1 MEIQM
6 PAEPVICPKCGR
18 TDAVRKVTS
27 ILSTGTVT
35 TDTRGFGL
43 TDDERGLKFV
53 DVYTSST
60 SQSGLAAR
68 LSPPVEP
75 RKPSGNPTI
84 FLFMRIG
91 IALIGLVFLA
101 AAFTCASTVLLFTS
115 TVGRLLI
122 VAALV
127 VFIVAF
133 VFAVRWVIFGSWR
146 DRHKIRQEREQ
157 YPARHERWQRAYERW
172 QQLYYCAR
180 DDGVFL
186 PGATILMPV
195 DRMNEL
201 LHNVKQKNGHS
212 FKVK

>member
-91 IALIGLVFLA
+91 ISLIGLVFLA
-101 AAFTCASTVLLFTS
+101 QVNAAARKNNPMSAIPIRINRKMVGFPDGLRGSTGGLNLAASPDCEV
-115 TVGRLLI
+115 
-122 VAALV
+122 
-127 VFIVAF
+127 
-133 VFAVRWVIFGSWR
+133 
-146 DRHKIRQEREQ
+146 
-157 YPARHERWQRAYERW
+157 
-172 QQLYYCAR
+172 
-180 DDGVFL
+180 DDV
-186 PGATILMPV
+186 
-195 DRMNEL
+195 
-201 LHNVKQKNGHS
+201 
-212 FKVK
+212 